1 MYGIHLRADS
11 AMHWYIG
18 PASTQW
24 RFALKLSKLP
34 FLGSCSIYFK
44 ICRAFL
50 CLFLFTMQLR
60 ITCVLFEFPLDIN
73 LFDWTDGERKS

>member
-50 CLFLFTMQLR
+50 CLFIYHAIKNHVCF
-60 ITCVLFEFPLDIN
+60 I
-73 LFDWTDGERKS
+73 